1 VTVKLDPL
9 REAIFGTPAREG
21 FDPEREG
28 LLDGARTDAER
39 DARRELLDRL
49 ADDGA
54 TIRELRDAV
63 DRERLPLLALERAL
77 SGNGSERYTLPQ
89 VAEHSGVEVAYL
101 EALRRALGLAQ
112 LAPREV
118 HGSDAD
124 VEAARTVQRFR
135 EAGVPDEGLLE
146 IARALGHGM
155 SLLAAAIRRVLAQAF
170 AESEASELEA
180 ALRYAEVA
188 EELRRELDPLLA
200 YALAVHQREQI
211 GSEVMGTADVA
222 AGFDGSEE
230 VTVCFA
236 DLVGFTRLG
245 EKVGPSDLGR
255 LAGRLSDLAVD
266 CARPP
271 VRLVKMI
278 GDAAMFVSHDSD
290 AVVMAA
296 LELAQRVS
304 DDPGLPGLRVG
315 IARGQAISRGGEWYG
330 TPINV
335 ASKLTAAGKPGLVLT
350 TSEVRDAAAG
360 GLDWSRHRRRQKL
373 SGIGSRLETFH
384 VELPAASRREPW
396 PGYDGATVEQIK
408 RRLAD
413 CDMDALQRV
422 RRYEQRHKRRK
433 GVLGAL
439 DTQARRLAR

>member
-1 VTVKLDPL
+1 MKLDPL
-9 REAIFGTPAREG
+9 RQAILGPRSRDGLDAEG
-21 FDPEREG
+21 EG
-28 LLDGARTDAER
+28 LLEGVATDAER
-39 DARRELLDRL
+39 EGREELLDWL
-49 ADDGA
+49 AADGA
-54 TIRELRDAV
+54 TVRELRDAV

-77 SGNGSERYTLPQ
+77 SVDGSERYTLAQ
-89 VAEHSGVEVAYL
+89 IAERSRVEVAYL

-112 LAPREV
+112 VAPREV

-135 EAGVPDEGLLE
+135 DAGVPDDGLLE

-155 SLLAAAIRRVLAQAF
+155 SLLAAAIRRVLARAF

-180 ALRYAEVA
+180 ALRYADVA

-211 GSEVMGTADVA
+211 GSEVMRTADVV

-245 EKVGPSDLGR
+245 EKIGPSDLGR

-266 CARPP
+266 CVRPP

-304 DDPGLPGLRVG
+304 DEPGLPGLRVG

-350 TSEVRDAAAG
+350 TSEVRDASAD

-373 SGIGSRLETFH
+373 SGIDSRLETFQ
-384 VELPAASRREPW
+384 VELPAASRHEPW
-396 PGYDGATVEQIK
+396 RGYDDATVEQIK

-413 CDMDALQRV
+413 CDTNAVERV
-422 RRYEQRHKRRK
+422 RLYERRHKRRK
-433 GVLGAL
+433 GVLAAV

>member
-1 VTVKLDPL
+1 MP
-9 REAIFGTPAREG
+9 
-21 FDPEREG
+21 
-28 LLDGARTDAER
+28 
-39 DARRELLDRL
+39 
-49 ADDGA
+49 
-54 TIRELRDAV
+54 
-63 DRERLPLLALERAL
+63 ALERAL
-77 SGNGSERYTLPQ
+77 SGNGSEWYTLAQ
-89 VAEHSGVEVAYL
+89 VAERSRVEVGYL

-112 LAPREV
+112 VAPREV
-118 HGSDAD
+118 HGSAAD

-135 EAGVPDEGLLE
+135 DAGVPDDGLLE
-146 IARALGHGM
+146 IARPLGHGM

-188 EELRRELDPLLA
+188 GELRRELDPLLA

-211 GSEVMGTADVA
+211 GSEVMRTADVVT
-222 AGFDGSEE
+222 GYDGSEE
-230 VTVCFA
+230 ITVCFA

-245 EKVGPSDLGR
+245 EKVGPSDLVR

-296 LELAQRVS
+296 LELAQRVG

-335 ASKLTAAGKPGLVLT
+335 ASKLTAVGKPGLVLT
-350 TSEVRDAAAG
+350 TAEVREAAVG

-373 SGIGSRLETFH
+373 SGIDSRLETFQ
-384 VELPAASRREPW
+384 VEPPAAGRREPW

-413 CDMDALQRV
+413 CDTNAVERV
-422 RRYEQRHKRRK
+422 RLYERHKRRK
-433 GVLGAL
+433 GVLSAL
-439 DTQARRLAR
+439 DAQARRLARSASGGSRSKVSRGVGPGKIHHVDALGR

>member
-1 VTVKLDPL
+1 VRLDPL
-9 REAIFGTPAREG
+9 REAILGTRARDG
-21 FDPEREG
+21 IDPEREG
-28 LLDGARTDAER
+28 LLDGAGTDAELE
-39 DARRELLDRL
+39 ARRELVERL

-54 TIRELRDAV
+54 TVRELRDAV
-63 DRERLPLLALERAL
+63 ERERLPLLALERAL
-77 SGNGSERYTLPQ
+77 SVDGSERYTLAQ
-89 VAEHSGVEVAYL
+89 IADRSGVEVAYL

-112 LAPREV
+112 VAPREV

-124 VEAARTVQRFR
+124 VEAARTIQRFR
-135 EAGVPDEGLLE
+135 EARVPDHGLLE
-146 IARALGHGM
+146 IAGALGHGM

-170 AESEASELEA
+170 AESEATELEA

-188 EELRRELDPLLA
+188 EEMRRELDPLLA

-211 GSEVMGTADVA
+211 GSEVMRTADVA

-278 GDAAMFVSHDSD
+278 GDAAMFASHDPD

-296 LELAQRVS
+296 LELAQRVNG
-304 DDPGLPGLRVG
+304 DPSLPGLRVG

-330 TPINV
+330 TPVNV
-335 ASKLTAAGKPGLVLT
+335 ASKLTASGKPGLVLT
-350 TSEVRDAAAG
+350 TSEVRDAASG
-360 GLDWSRHRRRQKL
+360 GLEWTRHRRRQKL
-373 SGIGSRLETFH
+373 SGIDSRLETFR
-384 VELPAASRREPW
+384 VELPAAGRQEPW
-396 PGYDGATVEQIK
+396 PGYAGATVEQIK
-408 RRLAD
+408 RQLAD
-413 CDMDALQRV
+413 CDADMVERV
-422 RRYEQRHKRRK
+422 RLYEQRHKRRK
-433 GVLGAL
+433 GVVAAV
-439 DTQARRLAR
+439 DTRARRLAR